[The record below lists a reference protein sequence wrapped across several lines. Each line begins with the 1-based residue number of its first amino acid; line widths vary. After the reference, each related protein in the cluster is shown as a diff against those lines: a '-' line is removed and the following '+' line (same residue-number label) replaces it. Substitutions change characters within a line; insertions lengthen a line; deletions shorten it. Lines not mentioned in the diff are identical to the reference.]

1 MNITIVS
8 NFLTHHQIP
17 VCDALYQKCGEGFHF
32 ISTGRMEQERIKMGW
47 GISVTYPYV
56 LCAYESGEAQA
67 EAERILARSDVVIS
81 GACSDEW
88 LEKIRLSNA
97 KVHFLYS
104 ERIFKKGAYQRF
116 GPGAKRYRIKMRQ
129 LMQAKE
135 IWFLC
140 ASAYLPGDL
149 KWMGLGKDRCLR
161 WGYFPDSRPFSEVR
175 EQIKAKKPSSILWA
189 GRFLDWKHPEDAV
202 YLAEKLRRAGYDF
215 SLDIIGDGEMRDTLQ
230 GFIDKNNLQKQVRI
244 LGFLPPEEVRE
255 HMLRTDIYLFTSDRS
270 EGWGAVLNESMNA
283 GCAVVAN
290 REIGSVPYLIRNGE
304 NGMIYNRKRS
314 GDLFRKVRF
323 LLDHPEQ
330 KALMQREAYETIS
343 TLWNAGIAAERLM
356 EFAEG
361 LQDGRE
367 VVFENG
373 PCSKANIL

>member
-1 MNITIVS
+1 MNITFVS

-32 ISTGRMEQERIKMGW
+32 ISTGRMGQERIKMGW
-47 GISVTYPYV
+47 GISGAYPYV
-56 LCAYESGEAQA
+56 LCAYESKEMQA

-88 LEKIRLSNA
+88 LERIRLSNA

-129 LMQAKE
+129 LMQTKE
-135 IWFLC
+135 TWLLC
-140 ASAYLPGDL
+140 ASAYLPTDL
-149 KWMGLGKDRCLR
+149 KQIGVGRNRYLR
-161 WGYFPDSRPFSEVR
+161 WGYFPPFKQYDVQTELLR
-175 EQIKAKKPSSILWA
+175 AKKPATILWA
-189 GRFLDWKHPEDAV
+189 GRFLDWKHPEDALH
-202 YLAEKLRRAGYDF
+202 LADKLNRAGYDF
-215 SLDIIGDGEMRDTLQ
+215 SMDIIGDGEIRGRLQALIDQRSLRDR
-230 GFIDKNNLQKQVRI
+230 VRL
-244 LGFLPPEEVRE
+244 LGFLSPEEVRD
-255 HMLRTDIYLFTSDRS
+255 HMRQADIYLFTSDRY
-270 EGWGAVLNESMNA
+270 EGWGAVVNESMNA

-290 REIGSVPYLIRNGE
+290 REIGSVPYLIRNRE

-330 KALMQREAYETIS
+330 KALMQREAYETIA

-356 EFAEG
+356 AFAEG

-367 VVFENG
+367 VAFENG